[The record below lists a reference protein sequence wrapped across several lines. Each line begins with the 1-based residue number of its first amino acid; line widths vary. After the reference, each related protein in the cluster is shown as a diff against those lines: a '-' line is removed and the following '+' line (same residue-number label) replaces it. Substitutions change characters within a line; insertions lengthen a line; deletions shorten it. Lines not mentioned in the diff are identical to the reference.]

1 MDEDE
6 GSSPPF
12 ALELPQNDV
21 IFVDQETRT
30 KRDVDRSFS
39 ERPIEL
45 ENINYSQK
53 DNEDS
58 NSSCTSSV
66 GNLSEVAPD
75 IPPDYNDNP
84 CTYLEREGAV
94 APAGLTMPAVV
105 AGNVGNM
112 HFSINNG
119 GGATSGAH
127 RTSCSINDT
136 LTEVLTAESIEAC
149 GDGRS
154 GYDKSSDRLYSEVS
168 HDECKHFSGG
178 NHYHTH
184 HVTNINLHVHSL
196 AGAGG
201 EPELTGVA
209 EQIKQMID
217 KIRITSPN
225 DGDLLDGGDTSTKRG
240 NASRTSMKSSRAAP
254 ILVRTGETVDIYNV
268 DISSIHPPLGRQ
280 TLWYTCGLGSEWYTT
295 PLRWFISMA
304 SILIACLLIYL
315 LVQLLVVD
323 TD

>member
-45 ENINYSQK
+45 ENIDLSHK
-53 DNEDS
+53 DNDDS
-58 NSSCTSSV
+58 NSSCVSSV

-112 HFSINNG
+112 HFSINSG

-136 LTEVLTAESIEAC
+136 LTEVLTAESIEGETCLVFFQAAFHAK
-149 GDGRS
+149 
-154 GYDKSSDRLYSEVS
+154 GYSTLITFHIVCKYYQVLYSTIFF
-168 HDECKHFSGG
+168 KF
-178 NHYHTH
+178 
-184 HVTNINLHVHSL
+184 L
-196 AGAGG
+196 
-201 EPELTGVA
+201 
-209 EQIKQMID
+209 
-217 KIRITSPN
+217 
-225 DGDLLDGGDTSTKRG
+225 
-240 NASRTSMKSSRAAP
+240 
-254 ILVRTGETVDIYNV
+254 
-268 DISSIHPPLGRQ
+268 
-280 TLWYTCGLGSEWYTT
+280 
-295 PLRWFISMA
+295 
-304 SILIACLLIYL
+304 
-315 LVQLLVVD
+315 
-323 TD
+323 